1 MWLDAPTKAHS
12 EQLST
17 ITTEAAKMA
26 ERDST
31 VDMFDGSFVLAPT
44 DSMFP
49 IDSAMWEFNERL
61 LDEPS
66 PSGESIASSL
76 EDNLIDALTA
86 LQAERAR
93 NDRLQLQIEVARS
106 LAPGGCPSDRVLAA
120 VLSLQSAARASSF
133 SQSSR
138 LRAVARA
145 RALDVIRRSVRSS
158 APHRALRRATRSIAA
173 RRLWRALRQHVER
186 LRHLTKSQL
195 VSQFRRQR
203 EPQVSESTCSRRSMC
218 TTPDEQPQRHWRQQ
232 WQRSVTQEV
241 ATETAAAE
249 APLVADLESLRAQCE
264 ALMAQVQERDGVIAQ
279 FERRA
284 GDLARRLEVAKKA
297 NLEQVEKARE
307 REQSLFQV
315 QAESAALRARLQDA
329 GLITANSK
337 DAPLSVDEHTPIWR

>member
-1 MWLDAPTKAHS
+1 MAQRMLRPGLPRHWPVPVQPACGHTGATRHAAALLCCRRQCVHRPRERALDAPTKAHS

-138 LRAVARA
+138 LRSAFP
-145 RALDVIRRSVRSS
+145 IR
-158 APHRALRRATRSIAA
+158 
-173 RRLWRALRQHVER
+173 
-186 LRHLTKSQL
+186 
-195 VSQFRRQR
+195 
-203 EPQVSESTCSRRSMC
+203 
-218 TTPDEQPQRHWRQQ
+218 D
-232 WQRSVTQEV
+232 
-241 ATETAAAE
+241 
-249 APLVADLESLRAQCE
+249 
-264 ALMAQVQERDGVIAQ
+264 
-279 FERRA
+279 
-284 GDLARRLEVAKKA
+284 
-297 NLEQVEKARE
+297 
-307 REQSLFQV
+307 
-315 QAESAALRARLQDA
+315 
-329 GLITANSK
+329 NS
-337 DAPLSVDEHTPIWR
+337 